1 MLFYRNDIATQ
12 TDMDNLANHSR
23 SSQEGTTAVNGSIND
38 PPSFPP
44 PPLPNEELTLDIGHN
59 STSKAFIDNKADTY
73 EIDNVGPKR
82 ENISSSVSYNKESIS
97 ATNSV
102 IDPGLR

>member
-1 MLFYRNDIATQ
+1 MLFYRYDIATQ
-12 TDMDNLANHSR
+12 TDMENVTNHSR
-23 SSQEGTTAVNGSIND
+23 SSQEGTTAVNDSING

-44 PPLPNEELTLDIGHN
+44 PPLPNEELTLDIQHN
-59 STSKAFIDNKADTY
+59 SISKAFIDDKADTQD
-73 EIDNVGPKR
+73 IDKLGSMR
-82 ENISSSVSYNKESIS
+82 ENDSSSLSYNKESIS

>member
-44 PPLPNEELTLDIGHN
+44 PPLPSEELALDIDHN
-59 STSKAFIDNKADTY
+59 SISKAFIEDKADTK
-73 EIDNVGPKR
+73 EIDKLGSMR
-82 ENISSSVSYNKESIS
+82 ENDNSSLSYNKESIS

>member
-12 TDMDNLANHSR
+12 TDMENVTNHSR
-23 SSQEGTTAVNGSIND
+23 SSQEGTTAVHDSINA

-44 PPLPNEELTLDIGHN
+44 PPLPNEELTLDIQHN
-59 STSKAFIDNKADTY
+59 SISKAFIDDKADTQD
-73 EIDNVGPKR
+73 IDKLGSMR
-82 ENISSSVSYNKESIS
+82 ENDSSSLSYNKESIS
-97 ATNSV
+97 ATISV

>member
-12 TDMDNLANHSR
+12 TDMDNLVNHSR

-44 PPLPNEELTLDIGHN
+44 PPLPSEELTLDLDHN
-59 STSKAFIDNKADTY
+59 SISEAFIDDKADTQ
-73 EIDNVGPKR
+73 EIDNVGPKI
-82 ENISSSVSYNKESIS
+82 ENDSSSLSYNEESIS

-102 IDPGLR
+102 IDPSLR

>member
-12 TDMDNLANHSR
+12 TDMENVTYHSR
-23 SSQEGTTAVNGSIND
+23 SSQEGTTAVNDSING

-44 PPLPNEELTLDIGHN
+44 PPLPNEELTLDIQHN
-59 STSKAFIDNKADTY
+59 SISKAFIEDKADTK
-73 EIDNVGPKR
+73 EIDKLGSMR
-82 ENISSSVSYNKESIS
+82 ENDSSSLSYNKESIS

>member
-12 TDMDNLANHSR
+12 TDMENVTNHSR
-23 SSQEGTTAVNGSIND
+23 SSQEGTTAVNSSIND

-44 PPLPNEELTLDIGHN
+44 PPLPSEELTLDIDHN
-59 STSKAFIDNKADTY
+59 SISKAFIDDKADTQG
-73 EIDNVGPKR
+73 IDKLGSMR
-82 ENISSSVSYNKESIS
+82 ENDNSSPSYNKESIS

>member
-12 TDMDNLANHSR
+12 TDMDNLVNHSR
-23 SSQEGTTAVNGSIND
+23 SSQEGTTAANGSIND

-44 PPLPNEELTLDIGHN
+44 PPLPSEELTLDLDHN
-59 STSKAFIDNKADTY
+59 SISEAFIDIK
-73 EIDNVGPKR
+73 DNTHEL
-82 ENISSSVSYNKESIS
+82 ENGGIQNDSLVLSYNNRSIS
-97 ATNSV
+97 TTNSV